1 MVSYR
6 ESQSNILKVALALW
20 SHWSMVGG
28 GLQAMAR
35 FFAEERMANIL
46 IPEYCCCRH
55 VITFSSRVLH
65 LLCVRFFLSIILPS
79 FVIHHHKSIWTLWDL
94 RDCDGKWK
102 KQWLLDQLK
111 IHSIVFPC
119 VQLMLLLIL
128 IC

>member
-6 ESQSNILKVALALW
+6 ESQSNILKVALAFWSWSHW

-28 GLQAMAR
+28 GLPAMAR

-79 FVIHHHKSIWTLWDL
+79 FVIHHYKSI
-94 RDCDGKWK
+94 
-102 KQWLLDQLK
+102 
-111 IHSIVFPC
+111 
-119 VQLMLLLIL
+119 
-128 IC
+128 